1 MPIRTFLFAPA
12 NHARRVEKAFTLG
25 ADAVILDLEDAV
37 AVAEKPAARSKA
49 IEALQ
54 SPRGSLGYVRVN
66 AMDTPYCWGDLQAV
80 VAPGLD
86 GIVLPKVET
95 AAGLVAADWLVSQL
109 ERERGLPAGRIDILP
124 ILETARAVTDID
136 AIMRAGSRVRRVAF
150 GAGDYS
156 LDLGVTWS
164 RDEIECRHARDVIV
178 TASRA
183 HGLEAPLDS
192 AYARLDD
199 EEGLLASA
207 RAAAAIGYQGKM
219 CIHPRQVAPVNAV
232 FSPSA
237 EEIAFARRVV
247 DAFAEAERG
256 GSSAFQLD
264 GKFIDYP
271 ILFRARR
278 VLALAEPTTHGER
291 RERQERQPCEQSK

>member
-1 MPIRTFLFAPA
+1 MPLRTFLFAPA

-37 AVAEKPAARSKA
+37 AVAEKPAARAKA

-54 SPRGSLGYVRVN
+54 SPRRCLGYVRVN
-66 AMDTPYCWGDLQAV
+66 AMETPFCYGDLLAV
-80 VAPGLD
+80 VQAGLD
-86 GIVLPKVET
+86 GIILPKVET
-95 AAGLVAADWLVSQL
+95 AEGLLTADWLVSQL
-109 ERERGLPAGRIDILP
+109 ERERGLAAGSVDIVP
-124 ILETARAVTDID
+124 ILETARAVTNVD
-136 AIMRAGSRVRRVAF
+136 AIMKAGSRIRRVAF

-164 RDEIECRHARDVIV
+164 RDERECQHARDVIV
-178 TASRA
+178 TASRG

-199 EEGLLASA
+199 AEGLLASA
-207 RAAAAIGYQGKM
+207 RGAAAVGYQGKM
-219 CIHPRQVAPVNAV
+219 CIHPDQVEPVNAM
-232 FSPSA
+232 FTPAA
-237 EEIAFARRVV
+237 EEVAFARRVV
-247 DAFAEAERG
+247 AAFAEAEAQ
-256 GSSAFQLD
+256 GSSAFRID

-278 VLALAEPTTHGER
+278 VLEVIEQLESR
-291 RERQERQPCEQSK
+291 RAAIY